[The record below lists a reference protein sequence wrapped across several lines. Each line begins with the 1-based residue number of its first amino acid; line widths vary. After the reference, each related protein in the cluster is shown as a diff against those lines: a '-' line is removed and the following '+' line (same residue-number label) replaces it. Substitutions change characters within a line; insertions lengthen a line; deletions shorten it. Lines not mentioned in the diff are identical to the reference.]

1 MLESPDYFWEDD
13 EWLHVYT
20 RAAKYLEVERRY
32 VDQNLKT
39 IYPRRRAQ
47 LGYHDDVGTTTRHHY

>member
-32 VDQNLKT
+32 VD
-39 IYPRRRAQ
+39 
-47 LGYHDDVGTTTRHHY
+47 

>member
-20 RAAKYLEVERRY
+20 RAAKYLEVERRC
-32 VDQNLKT
+32 VDQNLKYLCET
-39 IYPRRRAQ
+39 QSA
-47 LGYHDDVGTTTRHHY
+47 GTLTENLKYLCET